1 MNCPDCNRTVKSKK
15 KVVIDKLYRRLLELE
30 QQENNYKLILKK
42 INKVKETYYENI

>member
-1 MNCPDCNRTVKSKK
+1 MNCPDCNRTVKSQK